1 MTTTN
6 RDLPSVTWVKS
17 SYSNGEGAEC
27 VEWAPEHTALTG
39 EILVRDSK
47 TPHAPYLTLTPESF
61 AGLVSLAKGS
71 QSA

>member
-27 VEWAPEHTALTG
+27 VEWAPEHAALTG

-47 TPHAPYLTLTPESF
+47 TPHARHLTLTPASF
-61 AGLVSLAKGS
+61 AGLVSLAKAHG
-71 QSA
+71 